1 MKREIDKYPYGNSK
15 NLSEAEAKA
24 NMVAAKDYLL
34 ELTKIYGP
42 TVIRIALIALAV
54 SSPAFADGTPSP
66 TPDGCPAPSST
77 PGDGALVP
85 ASNGALPA
93 TKELLGIAAV
103 GLICAAAA
111 ANPVTA
117 LGIAACA
124 LAIAAKAANKL

>member
-24 NMVAAKDYLL
+24 NMVAAGDYLL
-34 ELTKIYGP
+34 ELTRIYGP
-42 TVIRIALIALAV
+42 TVIRIALIAVAGSL
-54 SSPAFADGTPSP
+54 PAFADGTPSP
-66 TPDGCPAPSST
+66 KPEAPSSA
-77 PGDGALVP
+77 PGNGALVP
-85 ASNGALPA
+85 ASNGVLPA

-103 GLICAAAA
+103 GLMCAAAA